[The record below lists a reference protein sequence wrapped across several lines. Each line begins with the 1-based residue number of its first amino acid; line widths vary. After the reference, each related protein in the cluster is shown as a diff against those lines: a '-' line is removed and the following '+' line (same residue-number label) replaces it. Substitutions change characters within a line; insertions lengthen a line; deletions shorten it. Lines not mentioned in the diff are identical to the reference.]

1 MQDVKTEPDC
11 QATTVRIKIP
21 NEYAKQWDRLQYGT
35 KTTLLTNIITRLL
48 KVSQNDDLLIPL
60 IMAGKENRWTFLTQ

>member
-21 NEYAKQWDRLQYGT
+21 NEYVKQWDKLQYGT
-35 KTTLLTNIITRLL
+35 KTTLLTNLVTRLL
-48 KVSQNDDLLIPL
+48 KVSQEDDFLIPF